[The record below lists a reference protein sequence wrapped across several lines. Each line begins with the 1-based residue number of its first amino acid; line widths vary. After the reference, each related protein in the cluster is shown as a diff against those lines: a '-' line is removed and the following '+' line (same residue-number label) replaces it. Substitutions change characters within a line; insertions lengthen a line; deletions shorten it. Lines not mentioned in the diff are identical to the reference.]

1 MSACVRKNAG
11 GWRVLVRDIL
21 VASVV
26 AVLASLALT
35 TACPA
40 EVRWT
45 MNGVAVC
52 NLSGEQKLPEVVG
65 DGAGGAIITWQD
77 YRSRTNF
84 DIYAQRIDSK
94 GALKWA
100 ANGVAVCTQGG
111 EQETPMIAS
120 DGAGGAIITWVD
132 SRSGTKDIY
141 AQKVSAG
148 GTVAWGPNGVPVCTA
163 AGDQDFPVITPDGAG
178 GAFIAW
184 NDGRTAFPEIYAQRL
199 DSGGNPVWTPN
210 GVNAATNTVE
220 TMAGPCII
228 GDGAGG
234 AIIAWYDRRVA
245 QDDIYGQRID
255 ATTGALLWAP
265 TGAAICTTGN
275 VWPPQ
280 GSGSIPI
287 ISNGTGGAIMTW
299 STMVGSHRNVYAQ
312 NIEAGGAVK
321 WRVNGVAVSTYP
333 GAAENP
339 RLTTD
344 CAGGAIIAWHSARM
358 GVSKNTA
365 FAQRVDSNGATV
377 WAENGI
383 DAGIGAYHEPWL
395 ASDGAGGAYI
405 AGRDG
410 YMRLYA
416 QYLNQTGEPQW
427 SEDATVISDAAEV
440 GELNKGLVMAEDGA
454 GGAVIAWSDA
464 RSGNTDIY
472 AQGITKGSG
481 LTEYYFAEGC
491 TREGFSEWLCLMNP
505 NDTAISVN
513 ASYMMFGREPLQK
526 QYTVPANSRTS
537 LNVNAEVGP
546 GQDVSA
552 RLWSDDAF
560 YAERPMY
567 FDYKKDVPGYGWTGG
582 HCATGVPSPRYDWYF
597 AEGTTRDG
605 FEEWICLQN
614 PTSAQVEV
622 EVDYISAGAY
632 AQQKKYDVNPQSR
645 ISVFVN
651 GDVGPNQDV
660 STHVHCED
668 RIVAERPMYFN
679 YHNKWTGGHNVMG
692 TNSPNDRWYF
702 AEGTTRSGFE
712 EWLAVQNANDA
723 DAQVTVHFLKS
734 DGTSKDN
741 TYTVGA
747 NSRWTLDV
755 SQPLGTG
762 VDSSMIVESN
772 LPVVAERPMYFSYK
786 QDDPGYGWTGGH
798 DVVGAPRPK
807 MNWFFAEG
815 CTLNNFDEYICIGNP
830 GEENAHVTFRFL
842 LESGN
847 PVEYAVD
854 IEAHKRSTVKV
865 ADIVGR
871 NHDVSAQ
878 VSSDKPV
885 VAERP
890 MYFNYNGWTGGHDV
904 VGF

>member
-1 MSACVRKNAG
+1 MKTSIGRTSVFV
-11 GWRVLVRDIL
+11 VLL
-21 VASVV
+21 TL
-26 AVLASLALT
+26 LASLALST
-35 TACPA
+35 FCSA

-45 MNGVAVC
+45 SNGVAVC
-52 NLSGEQKLPEVVG
+52 NLSGEQKLPDVVG
-65 DGAGGAIITWQD
+65 DGAGGAIVSWQD

-100 ANGVAVCTQGG
+100 TNGVAVCAQGG
-111 EQETPMIAS
+111 EQEGPMITS
-120 DGAGGAIITWVD
+120 DGAGGAIIAWVD
-132 SRSGTKDIY
+132 SRSVTKDIY
-141 AQKVSAG
+141 AQKVGAG
-148 GTVAWGPNGVPVCTA
+148 GSVAWGVNGVPVCA
-163 AGDQDFPVITPDGAG
+163 ATGDQDFPSITPDGAG

-184 NDGRTAFPEIYAQRL
+184 NDTRSGSTEIYAQRL
-199 DSGGNPVWTPN
+199 DSGGNSVWTAN
-210 GVNAATNTVE
+210 GVNVATDSIE
-220 TMAGPCII
+220 TSAGPGIVS
-228 GDGAGG
+228 DGAAG
-234 AIIAWYDRRVA
+234 AIIAWLDRR
-245 QDDIYGQRID
+245 DGGQCNIHSQRVGPSG
-255 ATTGALLWAP
+255 TPLWAS
-265 TGAAICTTGN
+265 GGVDISTTGN

-299 STMVGSHRNVYAQ
+299 AVQVSSHRYVYAQ

-333 GAAENP
+333 GDAENP

-344 CAGGAIIAWHSARM
+344 CAGGAIIAWHTGREK
-358 GVSKNTA
+358 GNA
-365 FAQRVDSNGATV
+365 FAQRVDSNGGTV
-377 WAENGI
+377 WAENGVST
-383 DAGIGAYHEPWL
+383 GIWGYYEPWL
-395 ASDGAGGAYI
+395 ASDGAGGAYV

-410 YMRLYA
+410 FGRLFA
-416 QYLNQTGEPQW
+416 QYLSQGGEPQW
-427 SEDATVISDAAEV
+427 SEDGTVISDAAEA
-440 GELNKGLVMAEDGA
+440 GELYAGSRMAEDGA
-454 GGAVIAWSDA
+454 GGAVIVWSDA

-513 ASYMMFGREPLQK
+513 ASYMMFGRDPLQK

-537 LNVNAEVGP
+537 LNVNNEVGP

-552 RLWSDDAF
+552 RLWCEDSF

-567 FDYKKDVPGYGWTGG
+567 FNYKMNVPGYGWTGG
-582 HCATGVPSPRYDWYF
+582 HCATGVSSPRYDWYF

-614 PTSAQVEV
+614 PTSTQVEV

-632 AQQKKYDVNPQSR
+632 TQQKKYDIKPQSR
-645 ISVFVN
+645 LSVFVN

-692 TNSPNDRWYF
+692 TDSPKDKWYF
-702 AEGTTRSGFE
+702 AEGSTQSGFE

-723 DAQVTVHFLKS
+723 DAGITVHFLKS

-741 TYTVGA
+741 TYNVGA

-755 SQPLGTG
+755 SQAIGTG
-762 VDSSMIVESN
+762 VDSSMVVESS
-772 LPVVAERPMYFSYK
+772 LPVVAERPMYFDYH
-786 QDDPGYGWTGGH
+786 GWTGGH
-798 DVVGAPRPK
+798 DVVGASRPK
-807 MNWFFAEG
+807 ANWFFAEG
-815 CTLNNFDEYICIGNP
+815 CTLDNFDEYICIGNP
-830 GEENAHVTFRFL
+830 GDAKAHVNFRFL

-847 PVEYAVD
+847 PVEYAIDV
-854 IEAHKRSTVKV
+854 EPRKRSTVKV

-878 VSSDKPV
+878 ISSDQPV

-890 MYFNYNGWTGGHDV
+890 MYFDYNGWTGGHDV